1 MRVEKLDF
9 TILGNSLHWCV
20 HSTTHWNEMKKVR
33 RVLKTENDIY
43 ANDNFKPEFKTLM
56 GLTKGEHDKACSYF
70 GELKHI

>member
-1 MRVEKLDF
+1 
-9 TILGNSLHWCV
+9 
-20 HSTTHWNEMKKVR
+20 MKKVR